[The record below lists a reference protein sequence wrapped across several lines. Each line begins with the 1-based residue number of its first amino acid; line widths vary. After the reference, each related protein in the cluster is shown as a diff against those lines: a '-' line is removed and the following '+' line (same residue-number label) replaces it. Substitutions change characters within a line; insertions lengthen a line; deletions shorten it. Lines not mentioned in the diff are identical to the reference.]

1 MRNSIRKMPV
11 RKEIMRMEETNDKNN
26 IGNILAKQI
35 AGRIENVELSLE
47 EIKKSKDAAERMICY
62 YRCALLETE
71 TKFRVLNEQFSLQ
84 HERNP
89 INSIQT
95 RIKSAESII
104 EKSIRKNLVLN
115 VNSIEKN
122 INDIAGIRVV
132 CSFIDDVYFLADCL
146 AKQDDIKIIEVKDYI
161 KSPKANGYRSLHI
174 IIEIPIFL
182 QQEKRMM
189 KVEVQ
194 LRTIAMEF
202 WSSLEH
208 KLRYK
213 KDISPDI
220 ERKISEELFECAEI
234 STSLDNR
241 MQSVRNVIEEG

>member
-1 MRNSIRKMPV
+1 
-11 RKEIMRMEETNDKNN
+11 MEANTDKNN
-26 IGNILAKQI
+26 VGNVLAEKIAGSVGNIQ
-35 AGRIENVELSLE
+35 LSLE
-47 EIKKSKDAAERMICY
+47 EMKKYKDAAERMMCY

-95 RIKSAESII
+95 RIKSPDSII
-104 EKSIRKNLVLN
+104 EKLIRKDLVLN
-115 VNSIEKN
+115 INSIEKN

-146 AKQDDIKIIEVKDYI
+146 AKQDDVKIIEVKDYI

-220 ERKISEELFECAEI
+220 ETKISTELFECAEI

-241 MQSVRNVIEEG
+241 MQAVRNFIEED

>member
-1 MRNSIRKMPV
+1 
-11 RKEIMRMEETNDKNN
+11 MEANTDKNN
-26 IGNILAKQI
+26 VGNILAEQI
-35 AGRIENVELSLE
+35 AGRIGNSQLSLE
-47 EIKKSKDAAERMICY
+47 EMKKSKDAAERMMCY

-89 INSIQT
+89 INSIKT
-95 RIKSAESII
+95 RIKSPDSII
-104 EKSIRKNLVLN
+104 EKLIRKNLLLN
-115 VNSIEKN
+115 INSIEKN
-122 INDIAGIRVV
+122 INDIAGIRIV

-146 AKQDDIKIIEVKDYI
+146 AKQDDVKIIEVKDYI

-182 QQEKRMM
+182 QKEKRMM

-220 ERKISEELFECAEI
+220 ETKISAELFECAEI

-241 MQSVRNVIEEG
+241 MQAVRNFIEED

>member
-1 MRNSIRKMPV
+1 
-11 RKEIMRMEETNDKNN
+11 MEANTDKNN
-26 IGNILAKQI
+26 VGNILAEQI
-35 AGRIENVELSLE
+35 AGRVGNSQLSLE
-47 EIKKSKDAAERMICY
+47 EIKRSKDAAERMMCY

-95 RIKSAESII
+95 RIKSPDSII
-104 EKSIRKNLVLN
+104 EKLMRRNLVLN
-115 VNSIEKN
+115 INSIEKN

-146 AKQDDIKIIEVKDYI
+146 AKQDDVKIIEVKDYI

-182 QQEKRMM
+182 QEEKRMM

-220 ERKISEELFECAEI
+220 EAKISEELFECAEI

-241 MQSVRNVIEEG
+241 MQAVRNFIEED

>member
-1 MRNSIRKMPV
+1 
-11 RKEIMRMEETNDKNN
+11 MEASTDKNN
-26 IGNILAKQI
+26 LGNILAEQI
-35 AGRIENVELSLE
+35 AGRIGNVQLSLE
-47 EIKKSKDAAERMICY
+47 EMKKSKDEAERMMCY

-71 TKFRVLNEQFSLQ
+71 TKFRVLNEQFSLE

-89 INSIQT
+89 INSIQA
-95 RIKSAESII
+95 RIKSPDSII
-104 EKSIRKNLVLN
+104 EKLIRRNLDIN
-115 VNSIEKN
+115 IKTIEKN
-122 INDIAGIRVV
+122 LNDIAGIRVV

-146 AKQDDIKIIEVKDYI
+146 SKQDDVKIIEVKDYI

-220 ERKISEELFECAEI
+220 ETKISAELFECAEI
-234 STSLDNR
+234 STSLDKR
-241 MQSVRNVIEEG
+241 MQAVRNFIEKD

>member
-1 MRNSIRKMPV
+1 
-11 RKEIMRMEETNDKNN
+11 MEANIDKKNV
-26 IGNILAKQI
+26 GNILAEKI
-35 AGRIENVELSLE
+35 AGRIENIQLSLE
-47 EIKKSKDAAERMICY
+47 EMKRYKDSAERMMCY

-71 TKFRVLNEQFSLQ
+71 TKFRVLNEQFSLE

-95 RIKSAESII
+95 RIKSPDSII
-104 EKSIRKNLVLN
+104 EKLIRKNLILN
-115 VNSIEKN
+115 LNSIEKN

-146 AKQDDIKIIEVKDYI
+146 AKQDDVKIIEVKDYI

-182 QQEKRMM
+182 QKEKRMM

-213 KDISPDI
+213 KDISLDI
-220 ERKISEELFECAEI
+220 EKKISAELFECAEI

-241 MQSVRNVIEEG
+241 MQAVRNVIEED